1 MHLNPTLHAPT
12 DIKIVHPSEFTL
24 SEELHYLTVGR
35 SVDLVALQITNNFKF
50 TW

>member
-1 MHLNPTLHAPT
+1 MRSPTPAPHAPS

-24 SEELHYLTVGR
+24 SEELRYLTVGW

-50 TW
+50 T